1 MLWVKAFHIVFVVF
15 WFAGLLYL
23 PRLFVYHAIEADNHG
38 RFVLME
44 RRLFRIMT
52 IGAIGALSLGS
63 WLMLAWWDA
72 YRPAG
77 WLHAKLLLVVA
88 LFAYH
93 IACGR
98 YVRRFA
104 AGTNLRSS
112 LFYRYFNEIP
122 ALLLI
127 AIAILA
133 VVKPF

>member
-1 MLWVKAFHIVFVVF
+1 MLWIKAFHIVFVVF

-23 PRLFVYHAIEADNHG
+23 PRLFVYHAMEADEG
-38 RFVLME
+38 RRFALME

-52 IGAIGALSLGS
+52 VGAVGALSLGI
-63 WLMLAWWDA
+63 WLMVAWWDA
-72 YRPAG
+72 YRTAG

-88 LFAYH
+88 LIVYH

-104 AGTNLRSS
+104 AGTNHRSS
-112 LFYRYFNEIP
+112 VFYRYFNEIP
-122 ALLLI
+122 AFLLI